1 MPILRLIYLSVA
13 IVGTILPIRGFLTEP
28 TLSVSGF
35 STDMAITAAALTVW
49 IIAEVYVRRDY
60 WVALVCIPAIFA
72 IGVSCAFPLYL
83 FLRTRPI
90 K

>member
-1 MPILRLIYLSVA
+1 MSILRLIYLSFA
-13 IVGTILPIRGFLTEP
+13 IVGTILPIRRFLAEP
-28 TLSVSGF
+28 ALSASSF
-35 STDMAITAAALTVW
+35 STDMLIAAAALSVW

-72 IGVSCAFPLYL
+72 IGVSSAFPLYL